1 MIVRY
6 TDEEYKNA
14 KSTDKL
20 ALECEHCGKIFY
32 GEKKQIT
39 FELKNNRGRL
49 KYCSIDCSAFSH
61 IKKNHFHCENCG
73 KDVEVTDSA
82 YKASKTKHFFCS
94 KSCAASY
101 NNKKRHLT
109 DYTRKKISE
118 SVKASY
124 DDGKKSLKNEIR
136 EKLNNGSKRHLKEHT
151 CMVCG
156 KKYHTNDKETTRKCC
171 SKECSNYLKKHRKK
185 FLSEE
190 AIKKLSN
197 AGKHSVNIQGE
208 NRRSKNEKY
217 FCELCEKH
225 FKNVKHN
232 EPIFNGWDAD
242 IIIEDAK
249 IAVLWNGKWHY
260 QKIKTNHSVEQV
272 QNRDKIKIQEIENC
286 GYKPYIIK
294 DMGKY
299 NTQFVEAEF
308 KKLINI
314 VG

>member
-20 ALECEHCGKIFY
+20 ALECEHCGKVFY
-32 GEKKQIT
+32 AEKKQIT
-39 FELKNNRGRL
+39 FELKHNRGRL
-49 KYCSIDCSAFSH
+49 KYCSAECSDASH
-61 IKKNHFHCENCG
+61 HKDRCVVCENCG
-73 KDVEVTDSA
+73 KSLIIVDA
-82 YKASKTKHFFCS
+82 IYKASKTKHFFCNN
-94 KSCAASY
+94 SCAASY
-101 NNKKRHLT
+101 NSKGRLCTEETKR
-109 DYTRKKISE
+109 KISE
-118 SVKASY
+118 SL
-124 DDGKKSLKNEIR
+124 KKYHV
-136 EKLNNGSKRHLKEHT
+136 LNPQKEAKKHI

-156 KKYHTNDKETTRKCC
+156 SKYHITEDGATRKCC
-171 SKECSNYLKKHRKK
+171 SKKCSEYLRSHRKE
-185 FLSEE
+185 FLSKN
-190 AIKKLSN
+190 AIKRLSV
-197 AGKHSVNIQGE
+197 AGRHSVEIQSE

-260 QKIKTNHSVEQV
+260 QKIKGNHSLEQV

-299 NTQFVEAEF
+299 NTQFVETEF